1 MKARSSVRLERIGLN
16 GATVALEIAGGRI
29 ARIEPMPV
37 AAAWQALPLP
47 VDPHLHLDKTFL
59 WPRARPAAPG
69 LFPAIEANLADRA
82 RWTPDDIRARAG
94 RALAE
99 ARASGMAGLRTHVDW
114 VEPGV
119 PLAWDVLGEMGP
131 DAGLALQRAPLV
143 PVDLLGDPDQGAP
156 IAAHVGRTGDGVLGA
171 FLYRH
176 ADYPAKL
183 ARIFRLAADHG
194 LRLDFHVDEGLEP
207 EAQGL
212 DEIVRL
218 TAAHGLAGRVLC
230 GHACSLSVRPEAEVA
245 RVLAA
250 MAEAGVALCVL
261 PATNLW
267 IQDSAPGRTPRLRGL
282 APLHEARAAGVS
294 VMFGADNVSDPFYP
308 FGSYD
313 PLEILRLAC
322 TTAHLDPELWLDA
335 ITTAPARALGFTPPA
350 LAPGAPADLMLV
362 AGTDWHDALRRP
374 AARRILRGGVEAPI
388 PHEVPA

>member
-1 MKARSSVRLERIGLN
+1 MRLERIGLN
-16 GATVALEIAGGRI
+16 GATVALELADGRI
-29 ARIEPMPV
+29 ARIAPRPGTPE
-37 AAAWQALPLP
+37 WQALPLP

-69 LFPAIEANLADRA
+69 LFAAIEANLADRA

-99 ARASGMAGLRTHVDW
+99 ARGHGMAGLRTHVDW

-119 PLAWDVLGEMGP
+119 PLAWAVLGEMRQG
-131 DAGLALQRAPLV
+131 AGLALQRAPLV
-143 PVDLLGDPDQGAP
+143 PVDLLGDPDQGPP
-156 IAAHVGRTGDGVLGA
+156 IAAHVARTGDGVLGA

-176 ADYPAKL
+176 PGYPEQL
-183 ARIFRLAADHG
+183 ARIFALAADHG

-218 TAAHGLAGRVLC
+218 TAAHGMAGRVLC

-267 IQDSAPGRTPRLRGL
+267 LQDGTPGRTPRLRGL

-313 PLEILRLAC
+313 PIETLRLAC
-322 TTAHLDPELWLDA
+322 TAAHLDPALWLDA
-335 ITTAPARALGFTPPA
+335 ITTAPARALGLSPPA
-350 LAPGAPADLMLV
+350 LTPGAPADLMLV

-374 AARRILRGGVEAPI
+374 GPRRVIRAGVDSPQQEK
-388 PHEVPA
+388 VPA

>member
-1 MKARSSVRLERIGLN
+1 MRLERIGLN
-16 GATVALEIAGGRI
+16 GATVALELAGGRI
-29 ARIEPMPV
+29 ARIDPMPGTPE
-37 AAAWQALPLP
+37 WQALPLP

-99 ARASGMAGLRTHVDW
+99 AGAAGMGALRTHVDW

-119 PLAWDVLGEMGP
+119 PLAWDVLGEMGQG
-131 DAGLALQRAPLV
+131 AAVRIQRAPLV
-143 PVDLLGDPDQGAP
+143 PVDLLGDPDQGPP
-156 IAAHVGRTGDGVLGA
+156 IAAHVARTGDGVLGA

-212 DEIVRL
+212 DEILRL
-218 TAAHGLAGRVLC
+218 TAQHGMAGRVLC

-250 MAEAGVALCVL
+250 MAGAGVALCVL

-267 IQDSAPGRTPRLRGL
+267 IQDGAPGRTPRLRGL

-322 TTAHLDPELWLDA
+322 TAAHLDPAHWLDA
-335 ITTAPARALGFTPPA
+335 ITTAPARALGLDPPA
-350 LAPGAPADLMLV
+350 LTQGAPADLMLV
-362 AGTDWHDALRRP
+362 AGIDWHDALRRP
-374 AARRILRGGVEAPI
+374 GPRRVIRAGVDSPLQD
-388 PHEVPA
+388 EVPA